1 MKRLINRIFGIK
13 SAPAAVQPVAEAS
26 VSPEALVDQPVSREL
41 FVAASPSANQP
52 AAAEKQVAA
61 FLAGDHFAAG
71 MQTGYQHHSADH
83 LRRQV
88 NLLAAQ
94 YRSLVQDEVAL
105 LEQQATEYRLH
116 LVEVGNQFPE
126 LREQLEIRLEALRQQ
141 QEQHRR
147 ELVNSVELEG
157 RISAVVKAYEAG
169 YEQGM
174 KQYLVEKGLLGDYEK

>member
-41 FVAASPSANQP
+41 FVAAPRSANQP

-61 FLAGDHFAAG
+61 FLTADHFAAG

-88 NLLAAQ
+88 NLLAAE

-105 LEQQATEYRLH
+105 LEQQATECRQRQ
-116 LVEVGNQFPE
+116 VEVGNLFPE

-141 QEQHRR
+141 QELHRQ

-174 KQYLVEKGLLGDYEK
+174 KQYLDEKGLLGDYEK

>member
-1 MKRLINRIFGIK
+1 MKRFINRIFGIK
-13 SAPAAVQPVAEAS
+13 SAPAVAQPVADAP
-26 VSPEALVDQPVSREL
+26 VNPEDLVDQPVSRDL
-41 FVAASPSANQP
+41 FVVAPLATAQP

-61 FLAGDHFAAG
+61 FLAADHFAAG

-88 NLLAAQ
+88 NLLAAE

-141 QEQHRR
+141 QELQRQ

-174 KQYLVEKGLLGDYEK
+174 KQYLDEKGLLGDYEK

>member
-1 MKRLINRIFGIK
+1 MKRFINRIFGIK
-13 SAPAAVQPVAEAS
+13 SSPATAQPVAEAP
-26 VSPEALVDQPVSREL
+26 VNPEALVDQPVSRDL
-41 FVAASPSANQP
+41 FVATPPVTTSPAPS
-52 AAAEKQVAA
+52 EKKVTA
-61 FLAGDHFAAG
+61 FLAADHFSAG
-71 MQTGYQHHSADH
+71 MQIGYQHHSADH

-88 NLLAAQ
+88 NLLAAE

-174 KQYLVEKGLLGDYEK
+174 KQYLDEKGLLGDFEK